1 LYWEKDESNPNQVIY
16 DLENDEMII
25 PNSEED
31 IVVTPLP
38 TEFKSSGERKVFTRG
53 VNNGNRRNV
62 KIWRN

>member
-1 LYWEKDESNPNQVIY
+1 
-16 DLENDEMII
+16 MII

-53 VNNGNRRNV
+53 VNNGSRRNV